1 MLTFNEDISN
11 NLKVIGNLIVVK
23 TSEVDGKREE
33 YHHKN
38 LVVTAGKSV
47 IAARL
52 AGNTAAVMSHMA
64 VGTGNTSPVVGNT
77 TLETELARVAL
88 TVAGGTPSSNTISYS
103 ASYPA
108 GTGTGALAE
117 AGIFNDSTVGSMLC
131 RTVFPVINK
140 SASDAITV
148 TWTIS
153 IV

>member
-11 NLKVIGNLIVVK
+11 NLKVVGDLIVVK
-23 TSEVDGKREE
+23 TSEIDGAKEE

-47 IAARL
+47 IVARL

-64 VGTGNTSPVVGNT
+64 VGTGNTSPVVSNT
-77 TLETELARVAL
+77 TLETELARVSL
-88 TVAGGTPSSNTISYS
+88 TVAGGTPASNTISYS

-117 AGIFNDSTVGSMLC
+117 AGIFNDATTGSMLC